1 MTTTM
6 IEDVTINGDGSQN
19 VFGNTVARDLIL
31 NQLTIVRGRPTMV
44 LSEDEIVERVKVY
57 IPASNHGRI
66 VEILAADHVIA
77 LAGPQGAGVVTTA
90 IAALR
95 RLHPALR
102 VRLFS
107 TGEDDVEQAATA
119 TTPCGYLIR
128 ARDEEPPRLRSF
140 LEAVRAS
147 GGFAVVVGT
156 AAEQRHLTEFLTAIT
171 VEPPPAATV
180 YRSHLARRGLFDS
193 PWQGWSG
200 ATRLLRGASPG
211 DAARLAKIVDEVSR
225 RGGDEH
231 EVERAYLGWAEELRK
246 WFGSH
251 PGLLDQTLMIA
262 AATIAPA
269 DETQV
274 YGAASSLARR
284 LEITLA
290 GGGLAWTPTT
300 GLSELLDAERDEDQ
314 IVFRR
319 YGYAESVLPHVF
331 VEYPLARMELL
342 SWLAQLPTDTVLAL
356 GNTLGHRLVR
366 SFADLAAK
374 YNKPEK
380 ITQMARTW
388 GTGPAADL
396 AYIALTQTCLDPL
409 VGGRVRSKLYEWSRE
424 RQAPQSLKLTVAQV
438 CEVLGQTHLSIAMT
452 RLKHL
457 ATHGDEQVRREVLD
471 VARSLADLDPM
482 AVFSTALKWAASTAQ
497 GSGTDMVGRLDVAM
511 RLLLDLLPA
520 FGGTELRRVLETVDH
535 LVTNGAPQL
544 RTCLLDWTRELAT
557 GYPVHVL
564 ILALSLTR
572 NTGVSATKQRTSFG
586 TDLFLS
592 LTVSLDF
599 EEHASVLEMSGPVD
613 PMSCTL
619 AWRTAFAGV
628 REFSHFGEALN
639 VWLDTAAAREDL
651 RPALVS
657 ALTTAARPSLAAR
670 QLLTDRV
677 RAWAAGGRGRRTVKE
692 EILTRVLLP
701 EWHRWFLV
709 AWVRLR
715 TTVL

>member
-1 MTTTM
+1 MTT
-6 IEDVTINGDGSQN
+6 IEDVTITGDGSQN

-31 NQLTIVRGRPTMV
+31 NQLTIVRGRPAMV
-44 LSEDEIVERVKVY
+44 LSEDEVAERVRAY
-57 IPASNHGRI
+57 IPAFNHGRI

-77 LAGPQGAGVVTTA
+77 LAGPEGAGVVTTA

-102 VRLFS
+102 IRFFS
-107 TGEDDVEQAATA
+107 TGEDDVEEAAA
-119 TTPCGYLIR
+119 ASTPCGYLIR
-128 ARDEEPPRLRSF
+128 ARDEEPSRLRSF
-140 LEAVRAS
+140 LAAVRAS
-147 GGFAVVVGT
+147 NAFAVVVGT
-156 AAEQRHLTEFLTAIT
+156 AAEQRHLTEFLTSVT
-171 VEPPPAATV
+171 VEPPPANAV

-193 PWQGWSG
+193 PWQDWSG
-200 ATRLLRGASPG
+200 GTRLLWGASPG
-211 DAARLAKIVDEVSR
+211 DAARLARIVYEVSR

-262 AATIAPA
+262 AATITPA

-274 YGAASSLARR
+274 YGAASSLARH

-319 YGYAESVLPHVF
+319 YGYAESLLPHVF
-331 VEYPLARMELL
+331 AEYPLARMELL
-342 SWLAQLPTDTVLAL
+342 SWLAKLPTDTVLAL
-356 GNTLGHRLVR
+356 ERTLGHRLVR
-366 SFADLAAK
+366 TFADLAAR
-374 YNKPEK
+374 YNKYEK
-380 ITQMARTW
+380 ITQMARAW
-388 GTGPAADL
+388 ATGSAADL
-396 AYIALTQTCLDPL
+396 AYIALTQTCLHPL
-409 VGGRVRSKLYEWSRE
+409 VGGRVRTKLYEWSRE
-424 RQAPQSLKLTVAQV
+424 RQAPQSLKLTVVQV

-457 ATHGDEQVRREVLD
+457 ATHGDERVRLEVLD
-471 VARSLADLDPM
+471 VARALADLDPA

-497 GSGTDMVGRLDVAM
+497 GTGADMIGRLDVAM
-511 RLLLDLLPA
+511 RLLLDLLPS
-520 FGGTELRRVLETVDH
+520 FGGPELRQVLETVDH
-535 LVTNGAPQL
+535 LVTNGTPQL
-544 RTCLLDWTRELAT
+544 RSRLLGWARELAA

-572 NTGVSATKQRTSFG
+572 NDIPSVRQRTTFG
-586 TDLFLS
+586 TDLFLT

-599 EEHASVLEMSGPVD
+599 EEHSSVLEMSGPVD

-619 AWRTAFAGV
+619 AWRAAFAAT
-628 REFSHFGEALN
+628 REFPHFGEALR

-651 RPALVS
+651 RTALVS
-657 ALTTAARPSLAAR
+657 ALTDAAHPSPASR
-670 QLLTDRV
+670 QLLTDVV
-677 RAWAAGGRGRRTVKE
+677 RSWAAAGPGRRTVRE
-692 EILTRVLLP
+692 AILTRVLLP
-701 EWHRWFLV
+701 EWRRWLLL

-715 TTVL
+715 PTIL